1 MARGAALSL
10 LLPVEI
16 TQVAMVIYSGVFT
29 CLCCENLKILEV
41 QGQLWN
47 VSQSLGEV
55 ERSAER
61 ICSELSEHLP
71 FHGYRYSF
79 DAGSGPAM
87 LREMQGC
94 SGLMAQLSFSY
105 KRKSF
110 ICSL

>member
-71 FHGYRYSF
+71 FHGYR
-79 DAGSGPAM
+79 
-87 LREMQGC
+87 
-94 SGLMAQLSFSY
+94 
-105 KRKSF
+105 
-110 ICSL
+110 